1 MSQKVSHAE
10 LMILHLLAE
19 QPRHGYEIEE
29 IIEQRGMREWTA
41 IGFSSIYYLLNKL
54 EKEGRGRQP
63 LAKSRLIEG
72 PGGPA
77 RKVYRITTAGM
88 AALKSGTLEA
98 LADAEGDYHSLLL
111 GLSNLAVLDQDE
123 ALEALKEHWRG
134 LEQRLDRIASRAEDQ
149 QPLPDFVELLFDY
162 SKTTLRSRQE
172 WINGL
177 IIRLESGRFDWP
189 EPEQHTGE

>member
-1 MSQKVSHAE
+1 MNQKSSHAE

-54 EKEGRGRQP
+54 EKGDRGRRP
-63 LAKSRLIEG
+63 LAKSRLVEG

-77 RKVYRITTAGM
+77 RKVYRITPAGM
-88 AALKSGTLEA
+88 AALKSGAREA
-98 LADAEGDYHSLLL
+98 LADAEGNYHSFLL
-111 GLSNLAVLDQDE
+111 GLSNLAVLDRGE

-134 LEQRLDRIASRAEDQ
+134 LGQRLDRIAGHAEDQ

-162 SKTTLRSRQE
+162 SKTTLGARQK

-177 IIRLESGRFDWP
+177 IVRLESGRFDWP
-189 EPEQHTGE
+189 EAGQQATD